1 MVSPAKDFI
10 KGSFQEVIDDP
21 NVTAKDVKKV
31 VLCSGKVYYDLLEGQ
46 QKKKV
51 KEVAL
56 VRMEQLHPFP
66 EKQLNAVLKKYK
78 GARLVWSQEEPA
90 NMGCLSY
97 IQRMMPGQAMEF
109 ISRKASASPAT
120 GYSKVHKA
128 EQEKI
133 ITQSLQI

>member
-1 MVSPAKDFI
+1 MICWK
-10 KGSFQEVIDDP
+10 
-21 NVTAKDVKKV
+21 
-31 VLCSGKVYYDLLEGQ
+31 CS

-56 VRMEQLHPFP
+56 GEDGTTAPFSGKATECRM
-66 EKQLNAVLKKYK
+66 KKYK

-109 ISRKASASPAT
+109 ISRKASASRAT

-133 ITQSLQI
+133 VTQSLRFKILKFKIKIQDFRFKIVVP